1 MKLHAFKRYCSS
13 GTLFKK
19 CGSTFIK
26 YNAFSNTKRSTVERE
41 YLRKMLMCCLVIT
54 TQKLNPAIHHLKY
67 IYQTYL
73 LKLYNFL
80 LLYFLMNVRDIL
92 KKKILVNFYKIHI
105 SFTKGL
111 LYFREG
117 TVLGR
122 NKRQS

>member
-1 MKLHAFKRYCSS
+1 MLSKGIVHLVHYSKNVGQHLSS
-13 GTLFKK
+13 TMHFLTLRE
-19 CGSTFIK
+19 
-26 YNAFSNTKRSTVERE
+26 AQWRE

-92 KKKILVNFYKIHI
+92 KKKKKYL
-105 SFTKGL
+105 
-111 LYFREG
+111 
-117 TVLGR
+117 
-122 NKRQS
+122 